1 MSSGEGACPEEDDT
15 DESLAVACAARR
27 LPFLAPRGVSLWDVR
42 AAAKHAGVAG
52 ELALEAAA
60 GKMADGGDRELQLA
74 GALLSKGP
82 EAFAGFEPLSCEG
95 CGTGYQRV
103 REGWP
108 GCTRVWAAAA
118 PRGRDARGS
127 LEGDGVNRRRLLRYD
142 VF

>member
-1 MSSGEGACPEEDDT
+1 M
-15 DESLAVACAARR
+15 
-27 LPFLAPRGVSLWDVR
+27 WDVR

-82 EAFAGFEPLSCEG
+82 AAFSGFEPLSCEG
-95 CGTGYQRV
+95 CGSGYQRV

-108 GCTRVWAAAA
+108 GCT
-118 PRGRDARGS
+118 GCG
-127 LEGDGVNRRRLLRYD
+127 LLLRPED
-142 VF
+142 VTRAALSRAIL